1 MAPTEMLVDEIAEQ
15 IGMDAI
21 ALRQKNMLR
30 TGMRNTQGAVPAGQ
44 LRIGEILALAAKES
58 VWVNRAQR
66 KAEYEAANPGMRYGV
81 GLPRCKK
88 LWYGRR
94 SLRWH

>member
-44 LRIGEILALAAKES
+44 LRIGEILALAAKDP

-81 GLPRCKK
+81 GFASVQKALVPPAKP
-88 LWYGRR
+88 
-94 SLRWH
+94 RWH